1 MKLRT
6 YQQQAVESV
15 YEFLRTRD
23 DNPCVVIPTGGG
35 KTPVIATICRD
46 AVNVWGGRVLV
57 LAHVK
62 ELLEQASE
70 KLDAI
75 APDLDVGVYS
85 AGLKRRDTQHP
96 VIVAGVQ
103 SIYRRAC
110 ELDGFDLIIIDESH
124 MIPPDGD
131 GMYRQF
137 LADARVVNP
146 NVRVIGLTATPY
158 RMKSGMICSP
168 APGGILNE
176 VCYEIGVKELIVQG
190 YLCPLRTKAGLRTPD
205 TDGLHVR
212 AGEFVAGEAEDLM
225 DADDLVESA
234 CAEIIEHSADRRA
247 VLIFASGVRHG
258 RHVCR
263 VLEERHG
270 VECGFVCGETPGKER
285 DEVLGRFR
293 SGALKYLCNVN
304 VLTTGF
310 DAPHIDCIAM
320 VRPTLSPGL
329 YYQMVGRGFRID
341 PGKTD
346 CLVLDFGGNVI
357 RHGPVDDIRITE
369 PNAGDG
375 DAPAKECPDCR
386 ALIHAAYAVCPECGH
401 EFPEREESTHDA
413 QASTEGIL
421 SGQTTRTVQRVQNVF
436 FSVHTKRDAPP
447 DAPQSMR
454 VEYQLGFNEYVS
466 EWICVEHTG
475 YARAKAESWWQARSS
490 EPMPDSAEEAVAL
503 SKAGALAETHSITIK
518 RTVGE
523 KFDRIVDWELGPRPG
538 PLPEPEYVYV
548 DDCEVPF

>member
-1 MKLRT
+1 MNLRT

-57 LAHVK
+57 LAHVR
-62 ELLEQASE
+62 ELLEQATE
-70 KLDAI
+70 KLEAI

-110 ELDGFDLIIIDESH
+110 ELDGFDLIIIDEAH

-146 NVRVIGLTATPY
+146 DVRVIGLTATPY

-168 APGGILNE
+168 GGILNE
-176 VCYEIGVKELIVQG
+176 VCFEIGVKELINQD

-205 TDGLHVR
+205 TAGLHVR

-234 CAEIIEHSADRRA
+234 CDEIIEHSADRKA
-247 VLIFASGVRHG
+247 VLIFSSGVRHG
-258 RHVCR
+258 RHICR
-263 VLEERHG
+263 VLEERYG
-270 VECGFVCGETPGKER
+270 IECGFVCGETPGKGR

-341 PGKTD
+341 PDKTD

-369 PNAGDG
+369 PSAGDG
-375 DAPAKECPDCR
+375 DAPAKECPECR
-386 ALIHAAYAVCPECGH
+386 ALIHAAYSVCPQCEH
-401 EFPEREESTHDA
+401 EFPEREESMHDA

-421 SGQTTRTVQRVQNVF
+421 SGQTTRAVQRVQNVF
-436 FSVHTKRDAPP
+436 FSVHTKRDAPSG
-447 DAPQSMR
+447 APRSMR
-454 VEYQLGFNEYVS
+454 VEYQLGFNQYVS

-475 YARAKAESWWQARSS
+475 YARAKAESWWLGRSN
-490 EPMPDSAEEAVAL
+490 EPAPDNAEEAVELAR
-503 SKAGALAETHSITIK
+503 AGALAETRSITVK
-518 RTVGE
+518 HTVGE
-523 KFDRIVDWELGPRPG
+523 MYDRIVDWELGPKPG
-538 PLPEPEYVYV
+538 ALPEPEYVY
-548 DDCEVPF
+548 DCEVPF